1 MNLLWTE
8 TGKHGLYSK
17 LLKPRSGRREITEER
32 ISKSFKH
39 PQASFRYRN
48 VINRMIG
55 WLSSWENFIIM
66 KYYIIVTSYR
76 RVC

>member
-8 TGKHGLYSK
+8 TGKHRLYSK

-48 VINRMIG
+48 VINKMIG
-55 WLSSWENFIIM
+55 
-66 KYYIIVTSYR
+66 
-76 RVC
+76 